1 MLRPTCLLCHLYEL
15 PTSATL
21 RFSQEFVDGINL
33 RVRIVLQANV
43 GSKYCVRDSA
53 PGETLPRYAET
64 VQHFWIVDETRRL
77 HQLMNCWYYAIF
89 LPTQWSRVSL
99 KFGSTVMHHS

>member
-15 PTSATL
+15 STSATL

-64 VQHFWIVDETRRL
+64 VQHFWIVDETRWDENAGLRRD
-77 HQLMNCWYYAIF
+77 AISSQVIDA
-89 LPTQWSRVSL
+89 LEAQGDKGDRQ
-99 KFGSTVMHHS
+99 

>member
-15 PTSATL
+15 ATSAML

-33 RVRIVLQANV
+33 RVRIALQANV

-64 VQHFWIVDETRRL
+64 VQHFWI